1 MPNPPLTRRQVRWAR
16 RWMTLVFIGLFVF
29 IIGVFPNFMG
39 LDRSPVVGFVQ
50 IGVWLAGLAILLA
63 GAMLTVR
70 VVRNGRPHS
79 LRADIGS
86 RLIATG
92 YVFAAAASL
101 ADFIG
106 IGSHTLPEI
115 YFGPVQVVGL
125 ALGVSTSLLG
135 VILFWPRRGKDPALS
150 SAPA

>member
-1 MPNPPLTRRQVRWAR
+1 
-16 RWMTLVFIGLFVF
+16 MTLVFIGLFVF
-29 IIGVFPNFMG
+29 IIGVFPDFVG

-50 IGVWLAGLAILLA
+50 IGVWLAGLAVLLV
-63 GAMLTVR
+63 GAMLAVR
-70 VVRNGRPHS
+70 VVRNGRPNS
-79 LRADIGS
+79 LRADIGL

-92 YVFAAAASL
+92 YVFAAAAST

-115 YFGPVQVVGL
+115 YFGPVQVFGL
-125 ALGVSTSLLG
+125 AFGVFTSLLG
-135 VILFWPRRGKDPALS
+135 VIFFWPRRGNERALS